1 MTVQRGFQTSFGGL
15 RGRLELWV
23 VNGAGQVLD
32 HWIRPNLVVNTGR
45 AFLAGEIATRINRF
59 GIGTNGSAA
68 EPGDVAPLEEQ
79 VLGEFT
85 AVEFPDPRSVTFRFT
100 VGTAVFNGQTIREFG
115 LLAVEDGQQILFAR
129 KGGFEIPKTN
139 QVQVLGAWTIT
150 F

>member
-1 MTVQRGFQTSFGGL
+1 MTVQRGFQTSFGGF
-15 RGRLELWV
+15 RGQLELWV
-23 VNGAGQVLD
+23 ADSSGLVLE
-32 HWIRPNLVVNTGR
+32 HWLRPNLVVNAGR

-59 GIGTNGSAA
+59 GIGTNGAAA

-85 AVEFPDPRSVTFRFT
+85 AVEFPDPRSVLFRFE

-115 LLAVEDGQQILFAR
+115 LLAVEDEKQILFAR